1 MFDRRSV
8 RATGLGMMASALVLY
23 SAGYFFN
30 SVPHSEPT
38 DTTGNEIILSSEEY
52 NSLQQELLE
61 WEERVNSLEQAAAE
75 LSEPEDEGDEEGEQI
90 TRMILTIES
99 GMTSPEISEQLFS
112 YGLIDNEDSFN
123 EYLAEQ
129 SLTDKIQIGQY
140 DLNSTMTVEQ
150 IAKLITN

>member
-1 MFDRRSV
+1 MLDRRSI

-23 SAGYFFN
+23 SAVYFFN
-30 SVPHSEPT
+30 SAPDSEAA
-38 DTTGNEIILSSEEY
+38 DTNENEVILSSEEY
-52 NSLQQELLE
+52 NTLQQELVE
-61 WEERVNSLEQAAAE
+61 WEERVHSLEREAAE
-75 LSEPEDEGDEEGEQI
+75 LSEPEEEGEGEQI

-123 EYLAEQ
+123 EYLADQ
-129 SLTDKIQIGQY
+129 SLTDNIQIGQY